1 MNLGLDKDDAPYRF
15 NFAFVEP
22 QESLDSIFEISP
34 KQTVMGPRETQVF
47 TVTFNPAMDGKGPG
61 VYRSIVMASPTL
73 S

>member
-1 MNLGLDKDDAPYRF
+1 MNQALDKDEAPYRF

-34 KQTVMGPRETQVF
+34 KHTVMGPRETQVF

-61 VYRSIVMASPTL
+61 IYRSIAMASPALT
-73 S
+73 